1 MARNDNL
8 TIKKAFFAMACLCLL
23 LTFLFAQDNQVSYL
37 SQKLLVENS
46 LRERISDA
54 LNKLL
59 DDMKFVVDV
68 NVDIEFTPIE
78 QTQTVRQSPS
88 DARSGETVAKGK
100 PKTSARSVQTPAD
113 MSATSKKPAKQTY
126 SLPLPGFEIPQ
137 EAFTETPRNQP
148 AQELMSDTAENIGDT
163 SESQETPESK
173 MVPTT
178 VNKQFIPVLTIKRQQ
193 ISIIVEDGVTPD
205 MIENI
210 RQVVN
215 IASHF
220 DRSRGDIISV
230 MTANFKKKK
239 ETDGAQAII
248 LKNIAEKIDDIDR
261 RQTETERSGRIDQQ
275 RRAEKQVVVRDSLRM
290 EDLKKEITDLR
301 AQLQTPQLTDEQRQ
315 ETEKATTVR
324 EQELANLKDQLR
336 DSNRR
341 LQEIELGALETT
353 PPIMSRLK
361 NMGVLIAA
369 GIAALLILIL
379 LFIILITRR
388 NQARRQE
395 IEWGYGTKIP
405 MGPRPVP
412 PAPQPIEKPAPEI
425 VAAPTS
431 SQPAAV
437 PPAIPVPEPKV
448 AAEPVDM
455 EAQKEEMKGIKQS
468 VISMSV
474 GQPDTASR
482 IINDWLSGDVKP
494 EQTEAE

>member
-1 MARNDNL
+1 
-8 TIKKAFFAMACLCLL
+8 
-23 LTFLFAQDNQVSYL
+23 
-37 SQKLLVENS
+37 
-46 LRERISDA
+46 
-54 LNKLL
+54 
-59 DDMKFVVDV
+59 
-68 NVDIEFTPIE
+68 
-78 QTQTVRQSPS
+78 
-88 DARSGETVAKGK
+88 
-100 PKTSARSVQTPAD
+100 
-113 MSATSKKPAKQTY
+113 MSTTSKKPAKQTY

-137 EAFTETPRNQP
+137 EAFNETPSNQP
-148 AQELMSDTAENIGDT
+148 AAELTSDTAENIEEP
-163 SESQETPESK
+163 SEDQELKEAPDSK
-173 MVPTT
+173 ISVQ
-178 VNKQFIPVLTIKRQQ
+178 KQSAPIPVIKRQQ

-215 IASHF
+215 IASHY
-220 DRSRGDIISV
+220 DRSRGDVISV

-239 ETDGAQAII
+239 ETDGAEAII

-261 RQTETERSGRIDQQ
+261 RQTETERSSRIEQQ
-275 RRAEKQVVVRDSLRM
+275 RRTEKQVVVRDSLRM
-290 EDLKKEITDLR
+290 EDLKKEIADLK

-315 ETEKATTVR
+315 ETEKTTTIR
-324 EQELANLKDQLR
+324 EQELANLRDQLR

-353 PPIMSRLK
+353 PPIMTRLK

-379 LFIILITRR
+379 LFVLLISRR
-388 NQARRQE
+388 KQARQQE

-425 VAAPTS
+425 VAAPAPVT
-431 SQPAAV
+431 SQPAIV
-437 PPAIPVPEPKV
+437 PPIIPIPEPKV
-448 AAEPVDM
+448 TTEPVDM

-482 IINDWLSGDVKP
+482 IINNWLSGDVKP